1 MRYFRRLFHKPKHS
15 VGTSSDCSIYRSLAP
30 SVLGVTLCVACLCG
44 TSWAWFTASA
54 TAGVGSIKTA
64 TLAVATVTDSGDSTV
79 SGASVEGGTKY
90 ELVSG
95 KTYTVKL
102 APGTSQTG
110 YCVIK
115 FGGTTYY
122 TPQLTQSAA
131 PNGMSITVYASD
143 TNKELIIAPQWGIC
157 SYGATIADGGSIGSP
172 AATAA
177 SEVSNTVSEVAQSA
191 SGAEGS
197 PATGG
202 SSSSEEVTSVDGDS
216 SSSGLSGSSGSS
228 TSSTGS
234 EASTAAVD
242 SSTGVDG

>member
-30 SVLGVTLCVACLCG
+30 SALGIALCVTCLCG

-54 TAGVGSIKTA
+54 TAGVESIQTA
-64 TLAVATVTDSGDSTV
+64 ALAVATVTASDSSTV

-95 KTYTVKL
+95 KAYTVKL

-143 TNKELIIAPQWGIC
+143 ANKELIIAPQWGIC
-157 SYGATIADGGSIGSP
+157 SYSATIADGSTIGNP
-172 AATAA
+172 AVSAA
-177 SEVSNTVSEVAQSA
+177 LEVSGAVSGETQSA
-191 SGAEGS
+191 SNEEGG
-197 PATGG
+197 PASGE
-202 SSSSEEVTSVDGDS
+202 SSSTVEATSVDGDS
-216 SSSGLSGSSGSS
+216 SSSGLSSSSGNS
-228 TSSTGS
+228 TASTGS
-234 EASTAAVD
+234 EASTAVVG
-242 SSTGVDG
+242 S